1 MIDHTSSLEDVC
13 FEVADALNRYSI
25 QAVLTGGSAATLY
38 APDVYASLDADFVLP
53 NPPKRERL
61 REALADVGFVQTP
74 TLGMFEHPRTRFTLD
89 FPKGPLAVG
98 GDYIRETATVERA
111 NIRLLILTPTDCV
124 RDRLAHFYYWSDY
137 TALTAAVG
145 VARAR
150 RERVDIENL
159 REWTERESG
168 PGAADHRP
176 KFQQFLERIG

>member
-1 MIDHTSSLEDVC
+1 
-13 FEVADALNRYSI
+13 
-25 QAVLTGGSAATLY
+25 
-38 APDVYASLDADFVLP
+38 
-53 NPPKRERL
+53 
-61 REALADVGFVQTP
+61 
-74 TLGMFEHPRTRFTLD
+74 MFEHPRTRFTLD

-111 NIRLLILTPTDCV
+111 NIRLRILTPTDCV

-145 VARAR
+145 VARAH

-168 PGAADHRP
+168 SGAANHRP
-176 KFQQFLERIG
+176 KFEQFLDRIG